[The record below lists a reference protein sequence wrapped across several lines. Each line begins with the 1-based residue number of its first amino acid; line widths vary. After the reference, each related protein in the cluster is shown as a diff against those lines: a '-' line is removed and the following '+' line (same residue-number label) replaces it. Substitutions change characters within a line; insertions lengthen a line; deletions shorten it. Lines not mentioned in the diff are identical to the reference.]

1 MSSVTVSAA
10 DGGSFQAYHAAP
22 PGGGSA
28 PGLVV
33 IQEIFG
39 VNQVMREIS
48 DAYAALGYHVLCP
61 DIFWRIEPG
70 IEITDKTQE
79 EWNQAFDLFG
89 KFDAEKGVSD
99 LISTIAHL
107 RSMTNCTGKIGTVGY
122 CLGGKMAYLMAARS
136 DAECSVSYYGVGLE
150 GMLDE
155 KSEITNPYMSHIASK
170 DQFVPPEAQAQI
182 TTALG
187 EHPMATLH
195 IYDGQ
200 DHAFARHGGQHYDEA
215 AAKLANDRT
224 AAFFHSHLS

>member
-1 MSSVTVSAA
+1 
-10 DGGSFQAYHAAP
+10 
-22 PGGGSA
+22 
-28 PGLVV
+28 VV

>member
-10 DGGSFQAYHAAP
+10 DGGSFPAYHAAP

-155 KSEITNPYMSHIASK
+155 KSKITNPYMSHIASK

-182 TTALG
+182 TTALS
-187 EHPMATLH
+187 EHAMATLH